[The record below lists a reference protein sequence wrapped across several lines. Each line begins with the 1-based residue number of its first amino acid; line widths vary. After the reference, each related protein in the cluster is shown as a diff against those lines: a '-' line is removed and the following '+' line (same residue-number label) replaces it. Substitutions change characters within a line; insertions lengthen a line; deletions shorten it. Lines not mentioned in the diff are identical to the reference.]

1 MSREIKFRVW
11 DVINKKMLKYG
22 KIMYLPMW
30 VVFPGTPEQRPYEVM
45 QYTGFK
51 DKNGKEI
58 YEGDIVEFNDV
69 EYSDSPSQK
78 FTVRSGEDFHRDCC
92 YLQNINEYIDQY
104 IKDNGEYPD
113 DSIQVIGNIYDNP
126 KLIKECEW

>member
-92 YLQNINEYIDQY
+92 YLQNINEYIDQH

-126 KLIKECEW
+126 KLIKECGW